1 MSYTSLTYHIVF
13 RPYASERVITAQ
25 HADALYRYICGF
37 VESRGSKV
45 CKIGGMADHIHM
57 LVQISA
63 KVAVADFMRDLKTSA
78 NRFMNDNA
86 QWFPMFRG
94 WGKSYFAITVSASR
108 IPVIKSY
115 IEHQQEHHT
124 KRSFDDEMRM
134 ICREYGIE
142 IDERYWLKE

>member
-1 MSYTSLTYHIVF
+1 
-13 RPYASERVITAQ
+13 
-25 HADALYRYICGF
+25 
-37 VESRGSKV
+37 
-45 CKIGGMADHIHM
+45 
-57 LVQISA
+57 
-63 KVAVADFMRDLKTSA
+63 MRDLKTSA
-78 NRFMNDNA
+78 NRFMTDNR

-94 WGKSYFAITVSASR
+94 WGKSYCAITVSASR

-115 IEHQQEHHT
+115 IERQKEHHA